1 MTCEQWSKEFKRWLD
16 CDWTNGEVTACPPIL
31 RQHAE
36 ACSQCGP
43 RLQAALLL
51 VEGKPLD
58 RQPPLGL
65 AERIA
70 ARFVSRTPVR
80 TRAWLPWVGIPAAA
94 LLVLALGF
102 VLLFRMP
109 ADFSEDTVVVRF
121 RLHAPEAREVS
132 VVGNWNQWDPDAQK
146 LENPD
151 GDEVWE
157 IEIPLKRGEEHQYQ
171 FLIDGE
177 TWIPDPEAPLQVE
190 DGFGGVNSI
199 LQI

>member
-1 MTCEQWSKEFKRWLD
+1 
-16 CDWTNGEVTACPPIL
+16 
-31 RQHAE
+31 
-36 ACSQCGP
+36 
-43 RLQAALLL
+43 
-51 VEGKPLD
+51 
-58 RQPPLGL
+58 
-65 AERIA
+65 
-70 ARFVSRTPVR
+70 
-80 TRAWLPWVGIPAAA
+80 
-94 LLVLALGF
+94 